1 MGNESPLTRLL
12 ARPSAPSGPAQ
23 EPTGQKQLNV
33 VVSGTESDAH
43 TWNLVFLQLLLEES
57 GHHVHNLGPCV
68 PATVLAEEC
77 SRLRPDLLV
86 LGTVN
91 GHGTEDAL
99 TAIKHLRAAG
109 APVGMPVVIG
119 GKLSTSD
126 RGRKDAERL
135 LSAGFDAVYS
145 DDPSAIGEFTSFV
158 CALAVGES

>member
-1 MGNESPLTRLL
+1 M
-12 ARPSAPSGPAQ
+12 
-23 EPTGQKQLNV
+23 

-68 PATVLAEEC
+68 PSTVLAEEC
-77 SRLRPDLLV
+77 ARLRPDLVV

-99 TAIKHLRAAG
+99 TAIKRLRAPG
-109 APVGMPVVIG
+109 TPVGMPVVIG
-119 GKLSTSD
+119 GKLDTSD
-126 RGRKDAERL
+126 RGRQDAQRL

-145 DDPSAIGEFTSFV
+145 DGPSEIREFTSFV
-158 CALAVGES
+158 RALAVGKS

>member
-1 MGNESPLTRLL
+1 MGNETPLTRLL

-23 EPTGQKQLNV
+23 EPPGLKQLNV

-57 GHHVHNLGPCV
+57 GHRVHNLGPCV
-68 PATVLAEEC
+68 PATLLAQEC
-77 SRLRPDLLV
+77 ARLRPDLLV

-99 TAIKHLRAAG
+99 TAIEQLRGPG

-126 RGRKDAERL
+126 RGRRDAERL

-145 DDPSAIGEFTSFV
+145 DDPAVIGEFTSFV
-158 CALAVGES
+158 RALAVGRP

>member
-1 MGNESPLTRLL
+1 MGNEPPLTRLL
-12 ARPSAPSGPAQ
+12 ARRSAPSGPAQ

-99 TAIKHLRAAG
+99 TAIKQLRAPG

-119 GKLSTSD
+119 GKLSTSGRD
-126 RGRKDAERL
+126 RQDVERL

-145 DDPSAIGEFTSFV
+145 DDPSVIREFASFV
-158 CALAVGES
+158 CTLAVGTL